1 MVLLLEAVFVL
12 LYLNFLRNFESVEI
26 RLVQFNTNEVV
37 GLALQDATKNVLL
50 SIFLALRSEFLSLL
64 KRRFFLC
71 MISVSNDNVTGF
83 LEIHPLVKGL
93 NSLPVRLLV

>member
-50 SIFLALRSEFLSLL
+50 SIFLALSSEFLSLL

-71 MISVSNDNVTGF
+71 MVSVSNDNVTGF
-83 LEIHPLVKGL
+83 LEIHPLVESL
-93 NSLPVRLLV
+93 NSLPVGLLV